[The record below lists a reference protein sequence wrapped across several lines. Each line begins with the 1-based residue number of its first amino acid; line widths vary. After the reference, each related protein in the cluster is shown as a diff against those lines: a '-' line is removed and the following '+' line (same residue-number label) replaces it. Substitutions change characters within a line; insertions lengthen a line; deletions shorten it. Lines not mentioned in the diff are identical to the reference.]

1 MNKFPPLENI
11 TIHFAHTAYDFTG
24 EFAAR
29 NTGIRHFQSH
39 SQEDTVKR
47 LGETDV
53 LVLSGFWKDNFIEHA
68 ARLKYLQ
75 AISAGYNYID
85 TDALKARSIIL
96 CNAGGVNSN
105 AVSEH
110 AFALL
115 LGLTRRIHLARDDQN
130 KRFWRGMGSDM
141 SSREEEL
148 PGKTMLIVGL
158 GNIGSRTAKLARA
171 FGMKTIGIKR
181 NTQGFEEL
189 VDEIYPTNALCE
201 HLPRADV
208 VVLTC
213 PLTDETANLMDANAF
228 AVMKREA
235 YFINVARGGCVDQSA
250 LVTALQEARLAG
262 AGIDTFDIEPL
273 PQSSA
278 LWGFDNVILTS
289 HTGGETRAYEKN
301 IVDQLLENL
310 NRLAHGDDALINR
323 IV

>member
-1 MNKFPPLENI
+1 MQKFPPFEDL
-11 TIHFAHTAYDFTG
+11 TIQFAHTAYDFAD
-24 EFAAR
+24 EFAGR
-29 NTGIRHFQSH
+29 NTGIRHFQTH
-39 SQEDTVKR
+39 SEEETVKR
-47 LGETDV
+47 LDETDI
-53 LVLSGFWKDNFIEHA
+53 LVLSGFWDDSFIEHSTSL
-68 ARLKYLQ
+68 RYVQ

-85 TDALKARSIIL
+85 TQALKARSIIL

-115 LGLTRRIHLARDDQN
+115 LSLTRRIHLARDDQN
-130 KRFWRGMGSDM
+130 KRFWRGMGSEM

-158 GNIGSRTAKLARA
+158 GNIGSRTARLARA

-181 NTQGFEEL
+181 NTQGFEGL
-189 VDEIYPTNALCE
+189 VDEIYPTSALNE

-213 PLTDETANLMDANAF
+213 PLTDETTNLMNAKAF

-250 LVTALQEARLAG
+250 LVAALQETRIAG

-278 LWGFDNVILTS
+278 LWDFENVILTS
-289 HTGGETRAYEKN
+289 HTGGETRVYEKN
-301 IVDQLLENL
+301 IVDQLIENL
-310 NRLAHGDDALINR
+310 NRLARGDDVLINR

>member
-1 MNKFPPLENI
+1 MQNFPPLEDI
-11 TIHFAHTAYDFTG
+11 TVHFAHTAYDFTN

-39 SQEDTVKR
+39 SKEDTVKC

-53 LVLSGFWKDNFIEHA
+53 LVLSGFWEDSFIEHA
-68 ARLKYLQ
+68 DKLQYIQ

-85 TDALKARSIIL
+85 TNALKARSIIL

-115 LGLTRRIHLARDDQN
+115 LGLTRRIHLARDNQN
-130 KRFWRGMGSDM
+130 KRIWRGMGSEM
-141 SSREEEL
+141 SAREEEL

-158 GNIGSRTAKLARA
+158 GNIGSRTARLARA

-181 NTQGFEEL
+181 NTQGFESL
-189 VDEIYPTNALCE
+189 VDEIYPTSTLRE

-213 PLTDETANLMDANAF
+213 PLTDATANLIDAKAF
-228 AVMKREA
+228 AVMKRGA

-250 LVTALQEARLAG
+250 LMAALQEARLAG

-278 LWGFDNVILTS
+278 LWGFENVILTS

-301 IVDQLLENL
+301 IVDQLIENL
-310 NRLAHGDDALINR
+310 NRLARGDDVLINR